1 MTTAGTAWEAALDS
15 YEARLDA
22 VGEAISSGDP
32 AGVPPFLAPDDLGT
46 MPSVAVE
53 RALRLL
59 ERSRELER
67 IMARALTVVSDKLE
81 HRPTQPAPRRAS
93 RLDVTV

>member
-1 MTTAGTAWEAALDS
+1 MTTAGTAWEPELDS

-32 AGVPPFLAPDDLGT
+32 ASVPPFLAPDDLGT

>member
-1 MTTAGTAWEAALDS
+1 MTTPLAWAAALDA
-15 YEARLDA
+15 YETRLNAVRDA
-22 VGEAISSGDP
+22 LASGDL
-32 AGVPPFLAPDDLGT
+32 AGVPPFLPPDGLGT

-53 RALRLL
+53 RAVALL

-67 IMARALTVVSDKLE
+67 LVDRALSVVADKLE
-81 HRPTQPAPRRAS
+81 QRPTQPAPRRAS